1 MKNTNKKGF
10 TIVELVIVIAVIAIL
25 AAVLIPTFASI
36 IKKANQSADIQ
47 AVRQMNTLLA
57 AEDATGK
64 PANLSEAIN
73 ALRESNID
81 MEDYKPLSKDT
92 YFYWV
97 KEINRVLYVDANNA
111 IISPEEYKDFTYDI
125 KDGWYSL
132 SGEVVEDDSWKESIT
147 NNTISVNSG
156 AAFVSV
162 MKAYFNNAEVV
173 DGVTSIKLTA
183 DIDLKGAAANFGAV
197 SSTVTIDGDLGENK
211 TATIYGMRSE
221 VAVEK
226 SNNNDMQD
234 MSNYGYGLIGKLAS
248 GANVTISNV
257 TISDAVID
265 DPTSTLT
272 VGHAAVLAGRVD
284 SGATLNISNITIEN
298 CLVRAEKK
306 AAVLVGYLQDG
317 GKLNISGKIDVKDC
331 TVLGGREV
339 AALIAFV
346 QRSSGLVVASGA
358 TVTATNVTVEA
369 DETYGW
375 TYSDTLTF
383 NNNTHTFADEAKG
396 YATKG
401 SSIKLGVTTKHYWDT
416 VDGLTLEQHFGLND
430 TNQITPKLN
439 NHVAKNFS

>member
-57 AEDATGK
+57 VEDAEGK

-111 IISPEEYKDFTYDI
+111 IISPEEYKDFAYDI

-147 NNTISVNSG
+147 SNTISVNSG

-162 MKAYFNNAEVV
+162 MKAYFNNSNVV
-173 DGVTSIKLTA
+173 EGVTSIKLTA

-197 SSTVTIDGDLGENK
+197 SSTVTIDGDLGNNK

-221 VAVEK
+221 VAAEK
-226 SNNNDMQD
+226 SSNNDMQD
-234 MSNYGYGLIGKLAS
+234 MSSYGYGLIGQLKS

-272 VGHAAVLAGRVD
+272 VGHAAVLAGKV
-284 SGATLNISNITIEN
+284 SNGATLNISNITIDN

-306 AAVLVGYLQDG
+306 AAILVGYLETTG
-317 GKLNISGKIDVKDC
+317 TVNISGKIDVKNC

-346 QRSSGLVVASGA
+346 QKSSCLVVASGA

-383 NNNTHTFADEAKG
+383 NNKTHTFADEAKG

-416 VDGLTLEQHFGLND
+416 VDGLTLEQHFGLSG
-430 TNQITPKLN
+430 TSQITPKLN